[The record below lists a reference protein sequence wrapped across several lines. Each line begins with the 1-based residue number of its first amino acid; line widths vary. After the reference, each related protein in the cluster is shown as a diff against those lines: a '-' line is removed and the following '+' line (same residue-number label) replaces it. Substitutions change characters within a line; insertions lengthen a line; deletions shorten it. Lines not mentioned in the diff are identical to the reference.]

1 MRLLRF
7 VPALVSATAAG
18 HALAHGNHG
27 FGGHTHGA
35 VESFFLQFSVADLI
49 TPAVIVVAC
58 LLAVVLGRRR

>member
-7 VPALVSATAAG
+7 ASALASATAAG

-35 VESFFLQFSVADLI
+35 VESFFLQLTVPDLI
-49 TPAVIVVAC
+49 TAAVIVVAC
-58 LLAVVLGRRR
+58 LLAVVLGGHR